1 MWLFFL
7 VAWFVLLAAIT
18 FLAQQAFGYDLSH
31 LPAWFAGLPVPQ
43 RLTTGAI
50 LTAGLA
56 LIGATAWRLSR
67 QDRRLD
73 KLRDR
78 LRKTREDVVVAHALQ
93 NHLDAT
99 VQHLIESDP
108 REAVSALHDK
118 LGETEQRARLQ
129 QGRNESTDMHD
140 QLAEIRRRQQALR
153 EMVGKVADQRRAV
166 EPVFTEVR
174 DRQNQLER
182 SLHDLETDD
191 RKNNLADRQRDI
203 ARDVS
208 ALLGRVNAVQE
219 TFATLNQYKEDLA
232 KSHAELV
239 PLRSTDAG
247 INTLI
252 GELSL
257 SHDRL
262 AKSIDELET
271 GGEAPLDTRVETL
284 SKNKIEIA
292 QRLARI
298 DDSFNILKAIR
309 LDFEELGQ
317 RQAQLERSLHDLET
331 DDRKNNLADRLKDIA
346 RDVSTLLARVTAVQ
360 DTFATL
366 NRYQEDLAKSHAEL
380 VPLRSSD
387 AGINALIGELGL
399 SHDRLAKS
407 IDELE
412 TGGEAPLGTRVEA
425 LSKNK
430 IEIEQRLARIDD
442 SANILKGIGLDFEEL
457 GQRRAQLERAIAEV
471 ETDGDGKSLTERQNA
486 LNDFVIQS
494 RQRLGALQETL
505 STLNAFKT
513 ELSKSQADLVPLK
526 APVFGIEAMIAEVST
541 TRDLL
546 AKTVGEIEANGE
558 ATLASRVDALTTS
571 KREVEDRLARVF
583 ENFNALDA
591 LRKDIGGIFATI
603 RNSLNRIG

>member
-7 VAWFVLLAAIT
+7 VAWFVLLAAIV
-18 FLAQQAFGYDLSH
+18 LLVQQAFGYDLTH
-31 LPAWFAGLPVPQ
+31 LPALLAGLPMSQ
-43 RLTTGAI
+43 RIATGA
-50 LTAGLA
+50 LPAVALA

-67 QDRRLD
+67 QDRRLGT
-73 KLRDR
+73 LRDR
-78 LRKTREDVVVAHALQ
+78 LKKTREDVVAAHALQ

-129 QGRNESTDMHD
+129 HGRNESTDMHD
-140 QLAEIRRRQQALR
+140 QLAEIRRRQQGLR
-153 EMVGKVADQRRAV
+153 EMVGKVAEQRRAV
-166 EPVFTEVR
+166 EPVFTEIR

-191 RKNNLADRQRDI
+191 RKNNLADRLKDI

-208 ALLGRVNAVQE
+208 TLLSRVNTVQDI
-219 TFATLNQYKEDLA
+219 FATLNQYKEDLA

-247 INTLI
+247 INAVI
-252 GELSL
+252 SELGL

-271 GGEAPLDTRVETL
+271 GGEAPLGRRVEAL
-284 SKNKIEIA
+284 SKNKIEIE

-317 RQAQLERSLHDLET
+317 RQAQLERSL
-331 DDRKNNLADRLKDIA
+331 ADVEI
-346 RDVSTLLARVTAVQ
+346 
-360 DTFATL
+360 
-366 NRYQEDLAKSHAEL
+366 
-380 VPLRSSD
+380 D
-387 AGINALIGELGL
+387 A
-399 SHDRLAKS
+399 
-407 IDELE
+407 
-412 TGGEAPLGTRVEA
+412 
-425 LSKNK
+425 
-430 IEIEQRLARIDD
+430 
-442 SANILKGIGLDFEEL
+442 
-457 GQRRAQLERAIAEV
+457 
-471 ETDGDGKSLTERQNA
+471 DGKTLPDRQNA

-505 STLNAFKT
+505 ATLNAFKT

-526 APVFGIEAMIAEVST
+526 APVFGIEALIAEVGT

-546 AKTVGEIEANGE
+546 ATTVGEIEANGGVP
-558 ATLASRVDALTTS
+558 LASRVDALTKS
-571 KREVEDRLARVF
+571 KREVEDRLARIF
-583 ENFNALDA
+583 DNFNALDA
-591 LRKDIGGIFATI
+591 LRKDIGGIFSTI

>member
-7 VAWFVLLAAIT
+7 GAWFVLLAAIA

-252 GELSL
+252 DELSL

-271 GGEAPLDTRVETL
+271 GGEAPLATRVETL
-284 SKNKIEIA
+284 SN
-292 QRLARI
+292 
-298 DDSFNILKAIR
+298 
-309 LDFEELGQ
+309 
-317 RQAQLERSLHDLET
+317 
-331 DDRKNNLADRLKDIA
+331 
-346 RDVSTLLARVTAVQ
+346 
-360 DTFATL
+360 
-366 NRYQEDLAKSHAEL
+366 
-380 VPLRSSD
+380 
-387 AGINALIGELGL
+387 
-399 SHDRLAKS
+399 
-407 IDELE
+407 
-412 TGGEAPLGTRVEA
+412 
-425 LSKNK
+425 NK

-442 SANILKGIGLDFEEL
+442 SFNILKTIRLDFEEL
-457 GQRRAQLERAIAEV
+457 GQRRAQLERSLADV
-471 ETDGDGKSLTERQNA
+471 ETDADGKTLTERQNA
-486 LNDFVIQS
+486 LNDFVLQS

-505 STLNAFKT
+505 ATLNAFKA
-513 ELSKSQADLVPLK
+513 ELSKSQNDLVPLK
-526 APVFGIEAMIAEVST
+526 APVFGIEAMIADVGT

-546 AKTVGEIEANGE
+546 AKTVGEIEANGDV
-558 ATLASRVDALTTS
+558 TLASRVETLAKS
-571 KREVEDRLARVF
+571 KREVEDRLARIF
-583 ENFNALDA
+583 DNFNALDA

>member
-7 VAWFVLLAAIT
+7 VAWSVLLAAIA
-18 FLAQQAFGYDLSH
+18 FLAQQAFGYDLSR

-56 LIGATAWRLSR
+56 LIGGSTWRLSR

-166 EPVFTEVR
+166 EPVFTEIR

-219 TFATLNQYKEDLA
+219 TFSTLNQYKEDLA

-239 PLRSTDAG
+239 PLRSTDVG
-247 INTLI
+247 INALI

-257 SHDRL
+257 NHDRL
-262 AKSIDELET
+262 AKSVDELET
-271 GGEAPLDTRVETL
+271 GGEAPLPTRVET
-284 SKNKIEIA
+284 
-292 QRLARI
+292 
-298 DDSFNILKAIR
+298 
-309 LDFEELGQ
+309 
-317 RQAQLERSLHDLET
+317 
-331 DDRKNNLADRLKDIA
+331 
-346 RDVSTLLARVTAVQ
+346 
-360 DTFATL
+360 
-366 NRYQEDLAKSHAEL
+366 
-380 VPLRSSD
+380 
-387 AGINALIGELGL
+387 
-399 SHDRLAKS
+399 
-407 IDELE
+407 
-412 TGGEAPLGTRVEA
+412 

-442 SANILKGIGLDFEEL
+442 SFNILKGIRLDFEEL
-457 GQRRAQLERAIAEV
+457 GQRRAQLERALAEV
-471 ETDGDGKSLTERQNA
+471 ETDADGKTLADRQNA
-486 LNDFVIQS
+486 LNDFVLQS

-505 STLNAFKT
+505 ATLNAFKT

-526 APVFGIEAMIAEVST
+526 APVFGIEAMIADVGT

-546 AKTVGEIEANGE
+546 AKTVGEIEANGDV
-558 ATLASRVDALTTS
+558 TLASRVETLTKN
-571 KREVEDRLARVF
+571 KREVEDRLARIF
-583 ENFNALDA
+583 DNFNALDA
-591 LRKDIGGIFATI
+591 LRKDIGGVFATI

>member
-7 VAWFVLLAAIT
+7 VAWFGLLAAIAA
-18 FLAQQAFGYDLSH
+18 FAQLTLGYDVAH
-31 LPAWFAGLPVPQ
+31 LPALFLALPMPQ
-43 RLTTGAI
+43 RIATGA
-50 LTAGLA
+50 LLAVALA

-73 KLRDR
+73 TLRDR
-78 LRKTREDVVVAHALQ
+78 LKKTREDVVVAHALQ

-118 LGETEQRARLQ
+118 LGETEQRALLQ

-140 QLAEIRRRQQALR
+140 QLADIRRRQQALR
-153 EMVGKVADQRRAV
+153 DMVGKVADQRRAV
-166 EPVFTEVR
+166 EPVFTEIR

-191 RKNNLADRQRDI
+191 RKNNLADRLKDI

-208 ALLGRVNAVQE
+208 TLLNRVNTVQE

-232 KSHAELV
+232 KSHAELL
-239 PLRSTDAG
+239 PLRATDAG
-247 INTLI
+247 INALI
-252 GELSL
+252 GELGL
-257 SHDRL
+257 GHDRL

-271 GGEAPLDTRVETL
+271 GGEAPLGARVETL
-284 SKNKIEIA
+284 SKNKLEIE

-317 RQAQLERSLHDLET
+317 RQAQLERS
-331 DDRKNNLADRLKDIA
+331 
-346 RDVSTLLARVTAVQ
+346 
-360 DTFATL
+360 
-366 NRYQEDLAKSHAEL
+366 
-380 VPLRSSD
+380 
-387 AGINALIGELGL
+387 
-399 SHDRLAKS
+399 
-407 IDELE
+407 
-412 TGGEAPLGTRVEA
+412 
-425 LSKNK
+425 
-430 IEIEQRLARIDD
+430 
-442 SANILKGIGLDFEEL
+442 
-457 GQRRAQLERAIAEV
+457 IAEV
-471 ETDGDGKSLTERQNA
+471 ETDPEGKTLADRQNA
-486 LNDFVIQS
+486 LNDFVLQS

-505 STLNAFKT
+505 ATLNAFKA

-526 APVFGIEAMIAEVST
+526 APVFGIEAMIADVST

-546 AKTVGEIEANGE
+546 AKTVGEIEANAGV
-558 ATLASRVDALTTS
+558 TLASRVETLTNS
-571 KREVEDRLARVF
+571 KREVEDRLARIF
-583 ENFNALDA
+583 DNFNALDA
-591 LRKDIGGIFATI
+591 LRKDIGGIFSTI

>member
-7 VAWFVLLAAIT
+7 VAWFALLAAIAI
-18 FLAQQAFGYDLSH
+18 LAQQAFGYDVGHLS
-31 LPAWFAGLPVPQ
+31 AWFTALSMPQ
-43 RLTTGAI
+43 RIAAGTI
-50 LTAGLA
+50 LAAGLA
-56 LIGATAWRLSR
+56 LLGATAWRLSR

-73 KLRDR
+73 TLRDR
-78 LRKTREDVVVAHALQ
+78 LKKTREDVVVAHALQ

-118 LGETEQRARLQ
+118 LGETEQRALLQ

-166 EPVFTEVR
+166 EPVFTEIR
-174 DRQNQLER
+174 DRQN
-182 SLHDLETDD
+182 
-191 RKNNLADRQRDI
+191 
-203 ARDVS
+203 
-208 ALLGRVNAVQE
+208 
-219 TFATLNQYKEDLA
+219 
-232 KSHAELV
+232 
-239 PLRSTDAG
+239 
-247 INTLI
+247 
-252 GELSL
+252 
-257 SHDRL
+257 
-262 AKSIDELET
+262 
-271 GGEAPLDTRVETL
+271 
-284 SKNKIEIA
+284 
-292 QRLARI
+292 
-298 DDSFNILKAIR
+298 
-309 LDFEELGQ
+309 
-317 RQAQLERSLHDLET
+317 QLERSLHDLET

-380 VPLRSSD
+380 APLRSSD

-412 TGGEAPLGTRVEA
+412 TGGETPLGTRVET

-505 STLNAFKT
+505 ATLNAFKT

-558 ATLASRVDALTTS
+558 VTLASRVDALTTS

>member
-7 VAWFVLLAAIT
+7 VAWFGLLAVVAV
-18 FLAQQAFGYDLSH
+18 FAQQAFGHDISH
-31 LPAWFAGLPVPQ
+31 LPAWFAGLPMPQ
-43 RLTTGAI
+43 RIATGVIPA
-50 LTAGLA
+50 LA
-56 LIGATAWRLSR
+56 LGLIGASAWRLSR
-67 QDRRLD
+67 QDRSL
-73 KLRDR
+73 KMLRDR
-78 LRKTREDVVVAHALQ
+78 LKKTREDVVVAHALQ

-118 LGETEQRARLQ
+118 LGETEQRALLQ

-153 EMVGKVADQRRAV
+153 EMVGKVADQRRAI
-166 EPVFTEVR
+166 EPVFTEIR

-203 ARDVS
+203 ARDVA
-208 ALLGRVNAVQE
+208 ALLGRVNAVQNS
-219 TFATLNQYKEDLA
+219 FAALNQYKADLA
-232 KSHAELV
+232 KSHAELA
-239 PLRSTDAG
+239 PLRASDAG
-247 INTLI
+247 INALI

-257 SHDRL
+257 DHDHL
-262 AKSIDELET
+262 AKAIDELET
-271 GGEAPLDTRVETL
+271 GGETPLPIRVETL
-284 SKNKIEIA
+284 SKNRNEIE

-317 RQAQLERSLHDLET
+317 RRT
-331 DDRKNNLADRLKDIA
+331 
-346 RDVSTLLARVTAVQ
+346 
-360 DTFATL
+360 
-366 NRYQEDLAKSHAEL
+366 
-380 VPLRSSD
+380 
-387 AGINALIGELGL
+387 
-399 SHDRLAKS
+399 
-407 IDELE
+407 
-412 TGGEAPLGTRVEA
+412 
-425 LSKNK
+425 
-430 IEIEQRLARIDD
+430 
-442 SANILKGIGLDFEEL
+442 
-457 GQRRAQLERAIAEV
+457 QLERALADV
-471 ETDGDGKSLTERQNA
+471 ETDADGKSLTERQNA
-486 LNDFVIQS
+486 LNDFVLQS

-505 STLNAFKT
+505 ATLNAFKA

-526 APVFGIEAMIAEVST
+526 APVFGIEALIADVGA

-546 AKTVGEIEANGE
+546 AKTVREIEANGDV
-558 ATLASRVDALTTS
+558 TLAARVETLAQS

>member
-7 VAWFVLLAAIT
+7 VAWFVLLAAIA
-18 FLAQQAFGYDLSH
+18 FLAQQAFGYDVAH
-31 LPAWFAGLPVPQ
+31 LPAWFAGLPMPQ
-43 RLTTGAI
+43 RIATGAI
-50 LTAGLA
+50 VSVALA
-56 LIGATAWRLSR
+56 LIGASVWRTSR
-67 QDRRLD
+67 QDRRLNT
-73 KLRDR
+73 LRDR

-118 LGETEQRARLQ
+118 LGEIEQRALLQ

-166 EPVFTEVR
+166 EPAFTEIR

-182 SLHDLETDD
+182 ALHDLETDD
-191 RKNNLADRQRDI
+191 RKNSLADRLKDITRDM
-203 ARDVS
+203 S
-208 ALLGRVNAVQE
+208 ALLSRVNTVQE

-247 INTLI
+247 IN
-252 GELSL
+252 
-257 SHDRL
+257 
-262 AKSIDELET
+262 
-271 GGEAPLDTRVETL
+271 
-284 SKNKIEIA
+284 
-292 QRLARI
+292 
-298 DDSFNILKAIR
+298 
-309 LDFEELGQ
+309 
-317 RQAQLERSLHDLET
+317 
-331 DDRKNNLADRLKDIA
+331 
-346 RDVSTLLARVTAVQ
+346 
-360 DTFATL
+360 
-366 NRYQEDLAKSHAEL
+366 
-380 VPLRSSD
+380 
-387 AGINALIGELGL
+387 ALIGELGL
-399 SHDRLAKS
+399 NHDRLTKS

-412 TGGEAPLGTRVEA
+412 TGGEAPLGTRVET

-442 SANILKGIGLDFEEL
+442 SFNILKAVSLDFEEL
-457 GQRRAQLERAIAEV
+457 AQRRAQLERSLADV
-471 ETDGDGKSLTERQNA
+471 ETDSDGRSLADRQNA
-486 LNDFVIQS
+486 LNDFVLQS

-505 STLNAFKT
+505 RTLNAFKT

-526 APVFGIEAMIAEVST
+526 APVFGIEAMIADVST

-546 AKTVGEIEANGE
+546 ARTVGEIEASGDV
-558 ATLASRVDALTTS
+558 TLTSRVDALTKS
-571 KREVEDRLARVF
+571 KREVEDRLARIF
-583 ENFNALDA
+583 DNFNALDA
-591 LRKDIGGIFATI
+591 LRKDIGGIFSTI

>member
-7 VAWFVLLAAIT
+7 VAWLGLLAAVAL
-18 FLAQQAFGYDLSH
+18 LAQQALGYDIAH

-43 RLTTGAI
+43 RIATGVIAA
-50 LTAGLA
+50 LALA
-56 LIGATAWRLSR
+56 LIGASAWRLSR
-67 QDRRLD
+67 QDRSLNT
-73 KLRDR
+73 LRDR
-78 LRKTREDVVVAHALQ
+78 LKRTREDVVVAHALQ

-118 LGETEQRARLQ
+118 LGETEQRALLQ
-129 QGRNESTDMHD
+129 QGRNQSTDMHD

-166 EPVFTEVR
+166 EPVFTEIR

-208 ALLGRVNAVQE
+208 ALLGRVSTVQE

-232 KSHAELV
+232 KSHAELA
-239 PLRSTDAG
+239 PLRASDAG
-247 INTLI
+247 INALI

-271 GGEAPLDTRVETL
+271 AGEAPLPTRVET
-284 SKNKIEIA
+284 
-292 QRLARI
+292 
-298 DDSFNILKAIR
+298 
-309 LDFEELGQ
+309 
-317 RQAQLERSLHDLET
+317 
-331 DDRKNNLADRLKDIA
+331 
-346 RDVSTLLARVTAVQ
+346 
-360 DTFATL
+360 
-366 NRYQEDLAKSHAEL
+366 
-380 VPLRSSD
+380 
-387 AGINALIGELGL
+387 
-399 SHDRLAKS
+399 
-407 IDELE
+407 
-412 TGGEAPLGTRVEA
+412 

-442 SANILKGIGLDFEEL
+442 SFNILKGIRLDFEEL
-457 GQRRAQLERAIAEV
+457 GQRQAQLERALADV
-471 ETDGDGKSLTERQNA
+471 ETDAAGKTLTERQNA
-486 LNDFVIQS
+486 LNDFVLQS

-505 STLNAFKT
+505 ATLSAFKT

-526 APVFGIEAMIAEVST
+526 APVFGIEALIAEVGT

-546 AKTVGEIEANGE
+546 AKTVSEIEANGDV
-558 ATLASRVDALTTS
+558 TLASRVEALTKS

-583 ENFNALDA
+583 DNFNALDA